1 MTVASPDV
9 IVIGGGHNGLVAG
22 AYVARAGRR
31 VLVLEARSRVGG
43 TAGSEPFGGATVN
56 LCNCDH
62 LTFRTTPVIQELEL
76 AAHGLR
82 YVDVDPGQLQRTW
95 DDDRTWAIFHDLDAT
110 LDGLARVHPGAVA
123 GYRRYAKAAIPAA
136 RLILE
141 AAAAGP
147 PTWRSLMGV
156 VARRGGRGAAT
167 VLGWSRRSAVDVLRH
182 YFDDDALIGPAVA
195 VGPVVWGLSPT
206 LPGTGLGA
214 ITYALRH
221 VAQVGRPVGGSG
233 ALTDALAAVIT
244 HHGGEIRTDCAV
256 TSILCEGAAVR
267 GVGLV
272 SGEQLDAQVVISAV
286 DPRRTL
292 VTWLTNPPA
301 SLEPLLARW
310 RHRQHVSG
318 YESKIDAVI
327 DGEIRYRNLGAVSD
341 LLEGTNPAGP
351 TMVVTPT
358 LDELHAGY
366 LGLASGVMMPRPV
379 FLANVPTALDPSM
392 APPGHHVLSL
402 EALFT
407 PYHLPGG
414 WASSDEPT
422 RWLER
427 YGELVEPGT
436 LERIVA
442 MRAVTPDR
450 YETEFHLPLGHAASF
465 AGGPLAALRSADPE
479 LTRYRTPVDGLFLTG
494 AATFPGAGVWGASGR
509 NAALTVL
516 SSQ

>member
-1 MTVASPDV
+1 MSTTATDV
-9 IVIGGGHNGLVAG
+9 IVIGAGHNGLVAG
-22 AYVARAGRR
+22 AYLAQAGRR
-31 VLVLEARSRVGG
+31 VVVLEARSRIGG

-62 LTFRTTPVIQELEL
+62 LTFRTTPVVQELDL

-82 YVDVDPGQLQRTW
+82 YLDVEPGQLQRTW
-95 DDDRTWAIFHDLDAT
+95 DDDRMWAIFHDVERT
-110 LDGLARVHPGAVA
+110 LESLARVHPGAVA
-123 GYRRYAKAAIPAA
+123 GYRRYAKVAIPAA

-147 PTWRSLMGV
+147 PTWRSLLGV
-156 VARRGGRGAAT
+156 VARRGGKGAAT
-167 VLGWSRRSAVDVLRH
+167 VLGWSRRSAVEVLRDF
-182 YFDDDALIGPAVA
+182 FDDEALIGPAVA

-233 ALTDALAAVIT
+233 AVTDSLAAVIR
-244 HHGGEIRTDCAV
+244 HHGGEVRVDCTV
-256 TSILCEGAAVR
+256 DSILCEGARVR
-267 GVGLV
+267 GVGLA
-272 SGEQLDAQVVISAV
+272 SGEQLDAAVVISAV

-292 VTWLTNPPA
+292 VTWLKNPPA
-301 SLEPLLARW
+301 SVEPLLARW
-310 RHRQHVSG
+310 RSRSHMAG

-327 DGEIRYRNLGAVSD
+327 DGEIRYRDVGQISD
-341 LLEGTNPAGP
+341 LVDGTDLAGP
-351 TMVVTPT
+351 TLVVTPSIA
-358 LDELHAGY
+358 ELRDGY
-366 LGLASGVMMPRPV
+366 EGLAQGVMMPRPV

-392 APPGHHVLSL
+392 APLGQHVLSL

-414 WASSDEPT
+414 WATSAEPAG
-422 RWLER
+422 WLKR

-436 LERIVA
+436 LDRIVA
-442 MRAVTPDR
+442 MRAVTPNL
-450 YETEFHLPLGHAASF
+450 YETDFHLPLGHAASF
-465 AGGPLAALRSADPE
+465 AGGPLAALRAADPE
-479 LTRYRTPVDGLFLTG
+479 LTRYRTPVQGLYLTG

-509 NAALTVL
+509 NTAMTVL
-516 SSQ
+516 QRG